1 MVTDCDYETLNKAFL
16 EMSNKYATKCDLER
30 SLITRMADM
39 KRSFQAREQ
48 ELEDVIKA
56 LQRRIGGCGCKE

>member
-30 SLITRMADM
+30 SLVTRMADM
-39 KRSFQAREQ
+39 KRSFQAR
-48 ELEDVIKA
+48 
-56 LQRRIGGCGCKE
+56 